1 MAVCDDVWVTVV
13 SWISQDS
20 YLKPLSSSDDLLIG
34 GVFVSQTPL
43 IPHPDNDKY
52 LWCSGFNMFIS
63 VSP

>member
-1 MAVCDDVWVTVV
+1 MFLLDGVVYFITKMAVCDDVWVTVV

-43 IPHPDNDKY
+43 IPHPDND
-52 LWCSGFNMFIS
+52 
-63 VSP
+63 